1 LTQFSQDFNNLNIKK
16 LNNKILLIKQQKKD
30 NLLNL
35 KLLLKF
41 SRKIKS
47 KMFNN
52 KIRQTI
58 KKIKEKINDLI
69 LLPYEIYKIY

>member
-1 LTQFSQDFNNLNIKK
+1 
-16 LNNKILLIKQQKKD
+16 
-30 NLLNL
+30 
-35 KLLLKF
+35 
-41 SRKIKS
+41 
-47 KMFNN
+47 MFNN